1 MKPIDDPLIDTRTL
15 FVTCGGDPV
24 LLQTM
29 IHSFQTHFEG
39 RLNDLVNAVKHQDG
53 ASLRAAT
60 HKLHGLVS
68 AFSRRAD
75 EAVTILEQL
84 GNDGHW
90 NDADRQS
97 VAVDEL
103 LHSLATSLDR
113 VTVEELNRDAGGPLQ
128 Q

>member
-1 MKPIDDPLIDTRTL
+1 MKPNDDSLIDTRTL

-24 LLQTM
+24 LLQMM

-39 RLNDLVNAVKHQDG
+39 HFDDLANAVKHQDG
-53 ASLRAAT
+53 ARLRAAT

-84 GNDGHW
+84 ANDGHW

-97 VAVDEL
+97 EAVHEL
-103 LHSLATSLDR
+103 LHSLAKSLDR
-113 VTVEELNRDAGGPLQ
+113 LTVEGLNRDAGEPRQ
-128 Q
+128 H